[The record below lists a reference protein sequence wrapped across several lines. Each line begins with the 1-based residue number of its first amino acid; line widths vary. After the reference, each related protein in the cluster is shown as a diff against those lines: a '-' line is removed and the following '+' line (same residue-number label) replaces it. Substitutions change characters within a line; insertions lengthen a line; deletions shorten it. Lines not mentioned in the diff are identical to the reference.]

1 MGIGLANIDI
11 GGLFS
16 GIGTL
21 AKDLRAAITGK
32 EPIDATKA
40 AELALKAEELQATV
54 INAQNAV
61 NLAEASNSN
70 LFVSGWRPFVG
81 WICGVALGYNYIFM
95 PLFAYCAR
103 WISTGAP
110 PMPELN
116 SGELTTLLLGMLGLG
131 AMRTFEKKEGVAN
144 K

>member
-70 LFVSGWRPFVG
+70 LFVSGWRPAAG
-81 WICGVALGYNYIFM
+81 WVCVLGLLYSVFLRPMISYFSSICGLTAVPPVIDTVILLEL
-95 PLFAYCAR
+95 LF
-103 WISTGAP
+103 
-110 PMPELN
+110 
-116 SGELTTLLLGMLGLG
+116 GMLGLG
-131 AMRTFEKKEGVAN
+131 GLRSWDKKNGAAS
-144 K
+144 